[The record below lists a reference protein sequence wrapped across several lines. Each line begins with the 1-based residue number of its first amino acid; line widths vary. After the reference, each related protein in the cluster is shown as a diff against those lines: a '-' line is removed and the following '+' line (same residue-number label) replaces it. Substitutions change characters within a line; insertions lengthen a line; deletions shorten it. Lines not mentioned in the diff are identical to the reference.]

1 MINPNDIT
9 TVRVDQLTPDS
20 ISLTGIFPF
29 ETLDDQ
35 TLKKATFSELIAFI
49 ALQTSALQF
58 EVKRMSVTQ
67 AYIDDNFD
75 VTGLGINLCAG
86 FAICNGQNGTENLD
100 GLVGIGFGS
109 VQNNIGGF
117 GGEKT
122 HVLTTNEMPTHTHNY
137 NLSVSDNGD
146 AGNFVITAP
155 TNGGGTGTVTSS
167 TSGTGAAHNNM
178 QPYIVQLYMMKL

>member
-9 TVRVDQLTPDS
+9 TVRVDQLAPDS

-35 TLKKATFSELIAFI
+35 TLKKATFAELIAFI

-100 GLVGIGFGS
+100 GLVGVGFGT

-117 GGEKT
+117 GGEKEHT
-122 HVLTTNEMPTHTHNY
+122 LTIEEIPAHNHLINEVY
-137 NLSVSDNGD
+137 NEDIYGTKVGS
-146 AGNFVITAP
+146 
-155 TNGGGTGTVTSS
+155 GGGTIESTGTQT
-167 TSGTGAAHNNM
+167 TATKGGGLAHNNM

>member
-9 TVRVDQLTPDS
+9 TVRVDQLTPDV
-20 ISLTGIFPF
+20 IQLTDIFPF
-29 ETLDDQ
+29 ETLGDQ
-35 TLKKATFSELIAFI
+35 VLKKATFADLVAFI

-67 AYIDDNFD
+67 SYIDDNFD
-75 VTGLGINLCAG
+75 NTGLGINLCAG

-100 GLVGIGFGS
+100 GLVGIGYGT

-122 HVLTTNEMPTHTHNY
+122 HTLIDTEIPNITVHLDG
-137 NLSVSDNGD
+137 SSADNGD
-146 AGNFVITAP
+146 PGQKVITAATQP
-155 TNGGGTGTVTSS
+155 NAGIDIIINSVGGNS
-167 TSGTGAAHNNM
+167 HNNM
-178 QPYIVQLYMMKL
+178 QPYIVQLYIMKL